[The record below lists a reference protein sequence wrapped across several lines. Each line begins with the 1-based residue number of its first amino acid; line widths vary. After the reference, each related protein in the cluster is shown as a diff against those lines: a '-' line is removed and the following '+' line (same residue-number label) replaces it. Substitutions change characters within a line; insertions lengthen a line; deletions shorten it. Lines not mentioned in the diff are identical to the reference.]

1 MPQLSGSISKTDVL
15 TGPYGERLDSIKG
28 VLGSKIDAL
37 FGGIFDGPVRLGEPD
52 VTEILSRIETAAE
65 ENNYK
70 YTVQT
75 GIAGKSSLVK
85 GADEPKTHN
94 LDIELHHMFCRPD
107 VIIRELKKK
116 AETQEP
122 FDYYQQKTYLGQFV
136 IQKIDTETFN
146 KIDGITTHAKVTVEL
161 LECPPQTPE
170 EFEQQTKKAAL
181 NPKEIPET
189 PPKITKP
196 SDLLT
201 ATPGDIWDTLSDMA
215 IDKALRKAESY
226 INGSIGGFLPG
237 VL

>member
-1 MPQLSGSISKTDVL
+1 MPQLSGSISKTDVS
-15 TGPYGERLDSIKG
+15 GPSGEMLNSIKG
-28 VLGSKIDAL
+28 TLGNRVDTL
-37 FGGIFDGPVRLGEPD
+37 FGNIFGGKVRLGEPD

-75 GIAGKSSLVK
+75 GITGKSSLVK
-85 GADEPKTHN
+85 GADELKTIP
-94 LDIELHHMFCRPD
+94 LEIELHHQFCRPD

-116 AETQEP
+116 AKTQEP
-122 FDYYQQKTYLGQFV
+122 FDYYQQKTYLGQFL
-136 IQKIDTETFN
+136 IQKIDTEIFN
-146 KIDGITTHAKVTVEL
+146 KIDGIITHAKVTVEL

-170 EFEQQTKKAAL
+170 EFEQQTKKAAM

-215 IDKALRKAESY
+215 IDKALRKAGSY
-226 INGSIGGFLPG
+226 INGTIGGIIPA